1 MLARNPG
8 PGDIVDEDFM
18 KKLLTL
24 LIMSGA
30 VTAALF
36 FLTSLARTGGNSAT
50 PAITL
55 KPGSVVQEGS
65 IVSIEY
71 TLTDDTGKVIDSSI
85 GKEPLTYLH
94 GNGQIVPGLE
104 KELTGLKVG
113 DRKKIVVKPED
124 GYRMDPKAFQEIPK
138 DKLPPEAQKVGTM
151 LATKGPGGETIA
163 MRVHEV
169 KDKTIVVDF
178 NSPLAGKTLNFD
190 VKVTD
195 IRAAETR

>member
-1 MLARNPG
+1 
-8 PGDIVDEDFM
+8 M
-18 KKLLTL
+18 KKLLGL
-24 LIMSGA
+24 LVISGA

-50 PAITL
+50 RAITL
-55 KPGSVVQEGS
+55 KPGLAIQEGS
-65 IVSIEY
+65 FVSIEY
-71 TLTDDTGKVIDSSI
+71 TLTDETGKVVDSTV

-94 GNGQIVPGLE
+94 GSGQIVPGLE

-113 DRKKIVVKPED
+113 DQKKIVVKPED
-124 GYRMDPKAFQEIPK
+124 GYRPNPNAFQEIPK
-138 DKLPPEAQKVGTM
+138 DKFPAEAHKVGTV
-151 LATKGPGGETIA
+151 LATKGPQGETIA

-178 NSPLAGKTLNFD
+178 NHPLAGKMLNFD

-195 IRAAETR
+195 IQAAVR